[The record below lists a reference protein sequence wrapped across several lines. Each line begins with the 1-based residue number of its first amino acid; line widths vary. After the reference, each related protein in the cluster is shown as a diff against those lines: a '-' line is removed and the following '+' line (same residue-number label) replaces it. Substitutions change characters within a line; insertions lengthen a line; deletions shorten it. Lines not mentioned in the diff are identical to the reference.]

1 MLVLV
6 GFLALAGCGS
16 TELKSSWTPHDAQ
29 PITFRK
35 IIILAISKSDVTR
48 RVAEDAMVQ
57 QIQSAQAVPAYSLI
71 PKAEI
76 RNERKVR
83 ERITAAGFDGI
94 VTMRLVKVTKQVTA
108 APAHY
113 SPSYGSFR
121 GYYGQSWG
129 GAYSRGATVVDDIV
143 EIETNIYSVKEDR
156 LVWAGISE
164 TFAPASVES
173 LVYDLAVEIAKDLRK
188 KGLIQSET
196 KDAGK
201 T

>member
-6 GFLALAGCGS
+6 GFLALAGCSS
-16 TELKSSWTPHDAQ
+16 TELKSSWTPHGAQ

-35 IIILAISKSDVTR
+35 VIVLAISKSDVTR

-94 VTMRLVKVTKQVTA
+94 VTMRLVKVTKHVTQTSGS
-108 APAHY
+108 Y
-113 SPSYGSFR
+113 SPHHSRFS
-121 GYYGQSWG
+121 GYYGRSWA
-129 GAYSRGATVVDDIV
+129 GAYNHGPALVSDIV

-164 TFAPASVES
+164 TFAPASIES
-173 LVYDLAVEIAKDLRK
+173 LVYDLAAEIAKDLRK
-188 KGLIQSET
+188 KGLIPPED

-201 T
+201 K